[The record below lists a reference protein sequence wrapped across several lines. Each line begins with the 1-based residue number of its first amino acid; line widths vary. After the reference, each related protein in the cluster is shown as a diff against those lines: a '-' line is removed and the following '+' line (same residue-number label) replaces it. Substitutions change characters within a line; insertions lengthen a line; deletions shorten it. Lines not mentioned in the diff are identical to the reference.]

1 MESSTVSFLNQL
13 LRSLLRPLAVF
24 MQFHFDCDILMFIYS
39 TATITVTYNIFKRI
53 YTDGVDS
60 IFSPFYTPPPPPPRC
75 ADGWRRILNR
85 VMYRRCGEWM
95 HDIFFLIL
103 AKHAIPK

>member
-60 IFSPFYTPPPPPPRC
+60 IFSPFYTPPLPRGVQMGEDGFWIVSC
-75 ADGWRRILNR
+75 TADVANEC
-85 VMYRRCGEWM
+85 MT
-95 HDIFFLIL
+95 FSS
-103 AKHAIPK
+103 

>member
-39 TATITVTYNIFKRI
+39 TATITVTCNIFKRI

-60 IFSPFYTPPPPPPRC
+60 IFSPFYTLPSLPRGVQMGE
-75 ADGWRRILNR
+75 DG
-85 VMYRRCGEWM
+85 
-95 HDIFFLIL
+95 F
-103 AKHAIPK
+103 